1 MAFAFILVHRPGSM
15 SDDDDDHMSDRDMGA
30 PSPGGMSSLGGG
42 SRPSSALGGELDS
55 TLVPSLDDTP
65 LMNSTRTSRSAS
77 KAAAAAMAAAMQDDD
92 EQVRSQNSM
101 SQPKFVT
108 NRNGSVDCPLFPP
121 GLFFHIQQI

>member
-1 MAFAFILVHRPGSM
+1 MAFAFFLVHQPGSM

-92 EQVRSQNSM
+92 EQVRSR
-101 SQPKFVT
+101 PTFVT
-108 NRNGSVDCPLFPP
+108 DRNGSVDCPLSPP